1 MVGLEYIFG
10 DVLFGKYTG
19 FIWFLVRFLEKEKK
33 IANLG
38 KSSGSYAAAKVP
50 LAAMKVLTAAKDH
63 HAAARPRGKV
73 GSTLSSPQRSHCSQH
88 GNVVFLF
95 RFVFPL
101 FRRLVYWTNKDPIS
115 V

>member
-1 MVGLEYIFG
+1 MVK
-10 DVLFGKYTG
+10 VL
-19 FIWFLVRFLEKEKK
+19 
-33 IANLG
+33 
-38 KSSGSYAAAKVP
+38 AAAKDP
-50 LAAMKVLTAAKDH
+50 

-73 GSTLSSPQRSHCSQH
+73 GPASGSPQQSHCSKH